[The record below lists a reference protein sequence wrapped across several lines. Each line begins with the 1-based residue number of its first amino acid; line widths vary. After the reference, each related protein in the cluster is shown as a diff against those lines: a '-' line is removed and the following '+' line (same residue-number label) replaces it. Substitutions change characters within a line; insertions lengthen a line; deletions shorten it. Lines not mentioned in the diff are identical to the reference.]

1 MKDIATQLAELN
13 QIKTDIKNALISQG
27 QDMTDVLFD
36 QYAAKVLAIQ
46 RGIDTSDATA
56 TAAAIKKGLTAYA
69 KDAKV
74 TGTMP
79 DVTGSVTLSR
89 SGGTVTATYD
99 PGQAGYKEDSNV
111 TGTLNIST
119 KSGTTITPGTSQ
131 KTAISSGYLATG
143 NIYVA
148 GDSDLVASNIKKGVN
163 IFGVAGTLTA
173 SKYYT
178 AIVRASTF
186 GPSLTISGAGFV
198 AKSAMVCRLS
208 TVGDPTGGSNLRD
221 LIEYTKIKIGDS
233 AFVIKYKYNPS
244 YSDYSGEIRASSS
257 IDRSTSTSSTT
268 TLKGYDIATPYE
280 YFYGE
285 YFVILSPNLDLY

>member
-13 QIKTDIKNALISQG
+13 QIKTDIKNALVSQG
-27 QDMTDVLFD
+27 QNMTDVLFD

-56 TAAAIKKGLTAYA
+56 TAAAIRNGLTAYA
-69 KDAKV
+69 KGAKV

-99 PGQAGYKEDSNV
+99 PGQAGYKADSNV

-119 KSGTTITPGTSQ
+119 KSGTTITPGTSK
-131 KTAISSGYLATG
+131 KTAIRSGYLATG
-143 NIYVA
+143 DIYVA
-148 GDSDLVASNIKKGVN
+148 GDANLVAGNIKKGTN
-163 IFGVAGTLTA
+163 IFGVAGTLTT

-178 AIVRASTF
+178 ALVRVTTF
-186 GPSLTISGAGFV
+186 GPDLIVNGAGFV
-198 AKSAMVCRLS
+198 AKSAAVCR
-208 TVGDPTGGSNLRD
+208 TYGMGDPSNGSTSKE
-221 LIEYTKIKIGDS
+221 LIRYCQVKFGDEIFAITREYDS
-233 AFVIKYKYNPS
+233 RYQ
-244 YSDYSGEIRASSS
+244 DYSGNIGASTSV
-257 IDRSTSTSSTT
+257 DKSTSTSSRTT
-268 TLKGYDIATPYE
+268 IHGYSLNTPYE

-285 YFVILSPNLDLY
+285 YLVILSPNIDLF